1 MVLILKETD
10 MEKYTI
16 ANDHDAVKALQR
28 VVRYFNG
35 FDEVRANPA
44 TAHFLNLITSVQ
56 LYIEPGINP
65 NDVDEEVRS
74 ETKK

>member
-1 MVLILKETD
+1 

-16 ANDHDAVKALQR
+16 ANDHDAVKTLQR

-44 TAHFLNLITSVQ
+44 TAHFLNLIASVQ

-65 NDVDEEVRS
+65 NDVDEEVRK
-74 ETKK
+74 EAKK

>member
-1 MVLILKETD
+1 MD

-16 ANDHDAVKALQR
+16 TNDHDAVKTLQR

-35 FDEVRANPA
+35 FDEVRVNPA

-65 NDVDEEVRS
+65 NDVDEEVRL
-74 ETKK
+74 EAKK